1 MTMTHYYRTLNDTY
15 EECYS
20 IESTSPFSEKQ
31 KTILEW
37 LLAGTAGMNTL
48 TTTSTLRG
56 TVCEIGPRLSFAT
69 AFSTNAVSVCK
80 NVGLNTVTRLEL
92 SRRSVLPA
100 GQTPETF
107 FAAHGDR
114 MTEMLY
120 TEPVASFT
128 VPHAAQDQVEVPL
141 LEAGVQALK
150 KLNVQMGLGMDDWDV
165 HYYTDFFI
173 KDLQRNPTMVEL
185 FQLSQA
191 NSEHSRHWFFRG
203 KHSIDGVE
211 KKETLFEIVKST
223 HRAHPGNSVIAFA
236 DNSSAIQGA
245 TVETIVPKDSRS
257 TSPFVA
263 ERVTYH
269 PLLTAETH
277 NFPTGVAP
285 VPGAETG
292 AGGRMRD
299 VEAIGRGGLVMA
311 GLAGYCVGDLNMPGH
326 TISGEGSFKNY
337 PQNLANPLS
346 ILIGA
351 SNGASDYGNKFGEPL
366 LGGFTRTGEFVHRN
380 ERRAWLKPIMFSAGI
395 GQLRDE
401 HVHKEKPAKGMT
413 VIAIGGP
420 MYRIG
425 VGGGSASSVGAGDQS
440 AELDFNAVQRG
451 DPEMQQKVNRVVRAC
466 VDLANDNPILSI
478 HDQGA
483 GGPCNVLTE
492 LVEPKGARI
501 NVRAINVGD
510 ATLSVLEIW
519 GAESQERNA
528 LLVDE
533 SRVSEFEALCARERV
548 PCEILG
554 AITGDGRIV
563 LYDPEQNKNHVDL
576 ELEKILGKLPQK
588 TFTSEHLKNIET
600 DSEQYKFVQW
610 EGVTRGTSKFRYCG
624 ESGEGSTLAE
634 LVQKVFSLPS
644 VGSKNFLVHKVD
656 RSVGGL
662 TVQQQC
668 AGPLQLPVADCA
680 VVAQSHFDTTGIASS
695 IGEQPIKMLANPKA
709 GARLAVAEALTNL
722 AGVAIT
728 KRTDVKC
735 SLNWMWAAKLPHEG
749 ALLYDA
755 AEAVRDCMIA
765 VGMAVDGGKDSLS
778 MVAKW
783 KDESD
788 TYVVKAPGAMVVT
801 TYAHVPDIAHVVTP
815 DIKRAGESTLIHVAL
830 SNKHRLGGSALL
842 QTRGAVGAE
851 VPDLDNPA
859 VLNDAFDVLQQ
870 LVRTQK
876 LLAIHDVSDGGLI
889 TTTLEMC
896 MSGNCGARITLSAG
910 DVMAALFAEEP
921 GWVVECATSD
931 VAHVVKQLQSCAHP
945 PLVTTLGT
953 TSINRSI
960 TIVHDNKNI
969 FDETTDTVLAWWNKT
984 SNALET
990 LQRNPAV
997 VQQET
1002 SIAVHTTP
1010 QATLSFVPTA
1020 ASQRDVRPPVAIVR
1034 EEGSN
1039 GDKEMASA
1047 FYEAGFAPFDVSM
1060 QDLLQGDTDMRRFR
1074 GVAFVGGFSYADV
1087 LGSAKGWAGVL
1098 RYNEKLNTQFKE
1110 FYAREDTFSLG
1121 VCNGCQLM
1129 TQLGWV
1135 LPELGDTHPRC
1146 VHNTSQ
1152 KFESRFPSIK
1162 ITDSPSIFLRGMAGS
1177 IMPVWV
1183 AHGEGRMV
1191 LSPDAR
1197 QYIREHNLAPI
1208 QFVDAQG
1215 VPTESYPYNPNGSPE
1230 GITALTSKNGRHLAL
1245 MPHPER
1251 LFKLWQWPHVPKA
1264 FGHIDASPWLKLF
1277 TNVREWV
1284 GE

>member
-1 MTMTHYYRTLNDTY
+1 
-15 EECYS
+15 
-20 IESTSPFSEKQ
+20 
-31 KTILEW
+31 
-37 LLAGTAGMNTL
+37 
-48 TTTSTLRG
+48 
-56 TVCEIGPRLSFAT
+56 
-69 AFSTNAVSVCK
+69 
-80 NVGLNTVTRLEL
+80 
-92 SRRSVLPA
+92 
-100 GQTPETF
+100 
-107 FAAHGDR
+107 
-114 MTEMLY
+114 MTEMIY
-120 TEPVASFT
+120 TEPVASFV
-128 VPHAAQDQVEVPL
+128 VPHTAQDDVEVPL

-165 HYYTDFFI
+165 QYYTNFFI
-173 KDLQRNPTMVEL
+173 HDLKRNPTMVEL

-203 KHSIDGVE
+203 KHIIDGTP
-211 KKETLFEIVKST
+211 KSETLFQIVQST
-223 HRAHPGNSVIAFA
+223 HKAHPDNSVVAFA
-236 DNSSAIQGA
+236 DNSSAIRGA
-245 TVETIVPKDSRS
+245 TVDTIIPKDTRG
-257 TSPFVA
+257 TSPFVQ
-263 ERVTYH
+263 EHVTYH

-299 VEAIGRGGLVMA
+299 VEAIGRGGIVMA
-311 GLAGYCVGDLNMPGH
+311 GLAGYCVGDLSIPTH
-326 TISGEGSFKNY
+326 AIAGEGSFDAY
-337 PQNLANPLS
+337 PSNLANPLS

-366 LGGFTRTGEFVHRN
+366 LGGFTRTGELLHN
-380 ERRAWLKPIMFSAGI
+380 TERRAWLKPIMFSAGI

-401 HVHKEKPAKGMT
+401 HVHKEKPKKGMV

-451 DPEMQQKVNRVVRAC
+451 DPEMQQKVNRVVHAC
-466 VDLANDNPILSI
+466 VDLGAHNPILSI

-492 LVEPKGARI
+492 LVEPEGARI
-501 NVRAINVGD
+501 NLRAIGVGD
-510 ATLSVLEIW
+510 STLSVLEIW

-533 SRVSEFEALCARERV
+533 TRVSEFEALCARERV

-554 AITGDGRIV
+554 NITGDGRIV
-563 LYDPEQNKNHVDL
+563 LFDAHQNKNHVDL

-588 TFTSEHLKNIET
+588 TFTSEHPDVTET
-600 DSEQYKFVQW
+600 DAEQYKFAQDVSIKSLT
-610 EGVTRGTSKFRYCG
+610 E
-624 ESGEGSTLAE
+624 
-634 LVQKVFSLPS
+634 KVFSLPG

-668 AGPLQLPVADCA
+668 VGPLQLPVADCA

-695 IGEQPIKMLANPKA
+695 IGEQPIKMLANPQA

-728 KRTDVKC
+728 KRTDIKC
-735 SLNWMWAAKLPHEG
+735 SLNWMWAPKLPHEG

-783 KDESD
+783 KDESGEH
-788 TYVVKAPGAMVVT
+788 VVKAPGAMVVT
-801 TYAHVPDIAHVVTP
+801 TYAHVPNIAQVVTP
-815 DIKRAGESTLIHVAL
+815 DIKHAGESTLIHIAL
-830 SNKHRLGGSALL
+830 SHNHRLGGSALL
-842 QTRGAVGAE
+842 QAHGAVGAE
-851 VPDLDNPA
+851 VPDVDDTA
-859 VLNDAFDVLQQ
+859 VLNDSFDALQE
-870 LVRTQK
+870 LVRNQK
-876 LLAIHDVSDGGLI
+876 LLAIHDISDGGLL
-889 TTTLEMC
+889 TTALEMAI
-896 MSGNCGARITLSAG
+896 SGNAGMRITLPAG
-910 DVMAALFAEEP
+910 DAVAMLFAEEP
-921 GWVVECATSD
+921 GWVIECATSD
-931 VAHVVKQLQSCAHP
+931 VAHVVQTLNKVAHAP
-945 PLVTTLGT
+945 IVTVLGT
-953 TSINRSI
+953 TNAARGVVIVQDDTTLFEE
-960 TIVHDNKNI
+960 TI
-969 FDETTDTVLAWWNKT
+969 DTVIGWWNST
-984 SNALET
+984 SNALEL
-990 LQRNPAV
+990 LQRNLDV
-997 VQQET
+997 VRHEAN
-1002 SIAVHTTP
+1002 IVEHTTP
-1010 QATLSFVPTA
+1010 QATLSFVPA
-1020 ASQRDVRPPVAIVR
+1020 PASTRDVRPSVAIVR

-1047 FYEAGFAPFDVSM
+1047 FYEAGFTPCDVSM
-1060 QDLLQGDTDMRRFR
+1060 QDLLSGETDMRRFR
-1074 GVAFVGGFSYADV
+1074 GAAFVGGFSYADV

-1098 RYNEKLNTQFKE
+1098 KFNPMLKEQFKE

-1135 LPELGDTHPRC
+1135 LPELGDAHPRC
-1146 VHNTSQ
+1146 VHNASG
-1152 KFESRFPSIK
+1152 KFESRFPSVK

-1183 AHGEGRMV
+1183 AHGEGRML
-1191 LSPDAR
+1191 LSPEAR
-1197 QYIREHNLAPI
+1197 AYIQQHNLAPI
-1208 QFVDAQG
+1208 QFVDPQG

-1264 FGHIDASPWLKLF
+1264 FGTIDASPWLKLF
-1277 TNVREWV
+1277 TNVREWA